1 MAQANSFTVK
11 DRESTPVSYTF
22 APKGPTADGQG
33 FIFRESGKSPLT
45 AKVATIK
52 SRENTDTKNR
62 YVRISLTV
70 PVVVT
75 ETING
80 VSVDTV
86 QNVSLCDANFRF
98 DMGTS
103 LQHRKNVIG
112 MFANMLAAEIAM
124 IDSTL
129 TGTEAIW

>member
-1 MAQANSFTVK
+1 MAQATSFTVN
-11 DRESTPVSYTF
+11 DRESTPVSHTF
-22 APKGPTADGQG
+22 APKGPTTDGQG
-33 FIFRESGKSPLT
+33 FIFRENGMSPLV
-45 AKVATIK
+45 AKVATIR

-80 VSVDTV
+80 VHVDTV
-86 QNVSLCDANFRF
+86 KSVSLCDANFRF
-98 DMGTS
+98 ALDTT
-103 LQHRKNVIG
+103 LQHRKNVVG
-112 MFANMLAAEIAM
+112 MFANMLASDIAM